1 MTIKLKD
8 TGTDSVDLTKE
19 KKKSQWAKEII
30 DNLTVKLPIMT
41 SISKGT
47 KSTHFNF
54 IGLARHAG
62 MAEAFISKSNRF
74 RTTSEVYRAALY
86 LGMSLLYHLSKD
98 EGTAEQKARADQ
110 IYKII
115 QTMESLDHSRMII
128 DQIVLSA
135 RNVIQCADSGVIDY
149 EELSEKI
156 STLVEALPTEL
167 QKVARK
173 KIKRIMKGD
182 KIVDLVETRIWRG
195 AKGMKKRGV

>member
-8 TGTDSVDLTKE
+8 TGINSVDLTKE

-30 DNLTVKLPIMT
+30 DNLPVKLPIMA
-41 SISKGT
+41 SIPKGT
-47 KSTHFNF
+47 KTSHFNF

-62 MAEAFISKSNRF
+62 MAEAFIYKSNRF

-86 LGMSLLYHLSKD
+86 LGMSLLYQLTKE

-115 QTMESLDHSRMII
+115 EVMEPLDHSRMII
-128 DQIVLSA
+128 DTIVLSA
-135 RNVIQCADSGVIDY
+135 RDLIKCADSGVIDH

-156 STLVEALPTEL
+156 STLVEALPIEL
-167 QKVARK
+167 QKVARE
-173 KIKRIMKGD
+173 KIKRILSGD
-182 KIVDLVETRIWRG
+182 NIVDLVETRIWRG
-195 AKGMKKRGV
+195 TKGMKKRGV